1 MNKLLQKRITSKE
14 NIYIYMKG
22 IIIDKYD
29 DDDDDWWLDDTVLVE
44 DY

>member
-1 MNKLLQKRITSKE
+1 MVQKRITIKE
-14 NIYIYMKG
+14 VYKKG
-22 IIIDKYD
+22 IIIDRND